1 MKQKIINIVGI
12 FFLVIGITLLLYPE
26 IISYLKQKQSDQT
39 VKELTQRRSKRKQD
53 DLLYQKAVRY
63 NRKIFKEKQAGLKDV
78 FSYRSA
84 PIILKNEK
92 NTFGYIKIPKMKQ
105 KLPLY
110 LGATMENMRKGAAI
124 MGQTSL
130 PLGQKDSNCVI
141 AAHRG
146 YQGIPYFRD
155 IEQLKTGD
163 RVIIKNPWEKLTY
176 RVEEIK
182 IIQPNDSDQIK
193 IRKGK
198 EMVTLLTCHPYRSH
212 GKYRYVV
219 YCIRDHGQKI
229 VEKKNSTIKDT
240 HFQSSEWDIRREKI
254 VRYVGLMLLI
264 FFGIGIIMPK
274 KKR

>member
-1 MKQKIINIVGI
+1 MKQKIINIIGI
-12 FFLVIGITLLLYPE
+12 LFLVAGIGSLLYPE
-26 IISYLKQKQSDQT
+26 IMLYLKQKQSDQT
-39 VKELTQRRSKRKQD
+39 VKELTQESSQTKPSD
-53 DLLYQKAVRY
+53 PLYQKAIRY
-63 NRKIFKEKQAGLKDV
+63 NRKIFQEKQTGLKDV

-84 PIILKNEK
+84 PLILKNEK

-146 YQGIPYFRD
+146 YQGIPYFR
-155 IEQLKTGD
+155 ET
-163 RVIIKNPWEKLTY
+163 LTY
-176 RVEEIK
+176 KVTKIK
-182 IIQPNDSDQIK
+182 VIDPYDTDQIL
-193 IRKGK
+193 IHKGK
-198 EMVTLLTCHPYRSH
+198 DMVTLLTCHPYRGH
-212 GKYRYVV
+212 GRYRYVV

-229 VEKKNSTIKDT
+229 VEKKNNTIKDT
-240 HFQSSEWDIRREKI
+240 HFQSSEWDIQREKI
-254 VRYVGLMLLI
+254 VRYVGLMFLI

>member
-1 MKQKIINIVGI
+1 MKQKIINIIGI
-12 FFLVIGITLLLYPE
+12 LFLVAGIVSLLYPE
-26 IISYLKQKQSDQT
+26 IMSYLKKKQSDQT
-39 VKELTQRRSKRKQD
+39 VKELTQESSQTKQSD
-53 DLLYQKAVRY
+53 PLYQKAVRY
-63 NRKIFKEKQAGLKDV
+63 NRKIFQEKQTGLKDV

-155 IEQLKTGD
+155 IEELKIGD
-163 RVIIKNPWEKLTY
+163 LVIIRNPWERLRYKVTK
-176 RVEEIK
+176 IK
-182 IIQPNDSDQIK
+182 VIDPYDTDKILIQ
-193 IRKGK
+193 KGK
-198 EMVTLLTCHPYRSH
+198 DMITLLTCHPYRGH
-212 GKYRYVV
+212 GKYRYLV
-219 YCIRDHGQKI
+219 YCERDHGQKI
-229 VEKKNSTIKDT
+229 KKQERTQQSDSSRKTIEEEK
-240 HFQSSEWDIRREKI
+240 WIRYAGI
-254 VRYVGLMLLI
+254 FLLI
-264 FFGIGIIMPK
+264 LTGGVWLR
-274 KKR
+274 KREQGR